1 MDHPDAKLDHNRQE
15 LINNALNLGYNATLI
30 CNAITGCSLT
40 SYNMGNNDRGERHD
54 GLHIILR
61 DANQIDRFINHYS
74 KPPQPPSSNL
84 TQNNA
89 RNIQVWLNK
98 KQQELQKNGSG

>member
-74 KPPQPPSSNL
+74 KPHSHQAAILLKTMPETS
-84 TQNNA
+84 
-89 RNIQVWLNK
+89 RY
-98 KQQELQKNGSG
+98 G

>member
-1 MDHPDAKLDHNRQE
+1 MDHPDAKLDLNRQE
-15 LINNALNLGYNATLI
+15 LINNALNLGYNVTLI

-40 SYNMGNNDRGERHD
+40 SYNMGNNDRGERYD

-61 DANQIDRFINHYS
+61 NANQIDRFINHYN
-74 KPPQPPSSNL
+74 KPPQPPNSNL

-98 KQQELQKNGSG
+98 KQQELKKNGSG